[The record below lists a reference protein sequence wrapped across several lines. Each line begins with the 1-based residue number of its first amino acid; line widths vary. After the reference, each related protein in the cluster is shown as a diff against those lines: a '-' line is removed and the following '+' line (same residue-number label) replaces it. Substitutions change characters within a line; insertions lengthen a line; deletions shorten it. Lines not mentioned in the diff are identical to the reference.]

1 LIFKGRKARGTIY
14 LSTQEIA
21 PERGNVMKRKLS
33 LTGILMTAGVLLTFI
48 VIVGVGSLATAAKL
62 PADLTVN
69 QFIAAVEQ
77 APPEVRLAQSAPS
90 AGKMLGGAGLFG
102 PSDIVTAPGGAGGI
116 LFFYLDREG
125 NLLTPPPAPVDDN
138 PYWRCPMG
146 GFDC

>member
-1 LIFKGRKARGTIY
+1 MNRK
-14 LSTQEIA
+14 S
-21 PERGNVMKRKLS
+21 S

-48 VIVGVGSLATAAKL
+48 VILGVGSLATAAIS

-69 QFIAAVEQ
+69 QFTTTVEQ
-77 APPEVRLAQSAPS
+77 ASPAIRLAQTAPS

-102 PSDIVTAPGGAGGI
+102 PSDIVTDPGGAGGI

-125 NLLTPPPAPVDDN
+125 YILTPPRAPTDDN
-138 PYWRCPMG
+138 PYWRCPLG